1 MGHADEALKT
11 YREAITIFEQMSP
24 RTSGNRYLRTGLAN
38 AYAGIA
44 DAYNALAK
52 SERASTNLQRQ
63 YWNEAH
69 NACRI
74 SSELWQDKNK
84 RGELETGED
93 EAAAEA
99 AQCVS
104 STEAKLRTPSL

>member
-1 MGHADEALKT
+1 MVGEV
-11 YREAITIFEQMSP
+11 S
-24 RTSGNRYLRTGLAN
+24 
-38 AYAGIA
+38 AGI
-44 DAYNALAK
+44 L
-52 SERASTNLQRQ
+52 ESTV
-63 YWNEAH
+63 
-69 NACRI
+69 

-104 STEAKLRTPSL
+104 STEAKLRAPSLK